1 MDVELEELEDDEEDD
16 HDQRASEDYV
26 GSPAGTTSFF
36 LICSVRRS
44 LYVLLWLV
52 LPDSTVNIDLLLSF
66 EGCRAEPT

>member
-1 MDVELEELEDDEEDD
+1 MDVELEEVEDDEEDD
-16 HDQRASEDYV
+16 HDQRAGEDYV
-26 GSPAGTTSFF
+26 GSPAGTASFF
-36 LICSVRRS
+36 LICGVRRS